1 MMRSM
6 ICCGIALDLLL
17 GAAATLAGNPQPIY
31 KDANEYPVLDE
42 IVAARERQQA
52 VADSLQAVVDQRY
65 ADEAEAA
72 DEAEQSLRVDFSD
85 INKPSDPEAFGET
98 PFYFPP
104 SPQYYTGTCW
114 TFCST
119 SFLESEVARLHGKQ
133 VKLSEMFTVYWA
145 YVEKARRFVREQ
157 GHSVVAEGGQD
168 GDTIAILRLYGAV
181 PAESYRG
188 ILNPDGR
195 FDHTP
200 LIRELKSYL
209 KWVEEGGHWNEEIVV
224 ANVRRVLDNHLG
236 TPPETFVH
244 DDSHYTPRTF
254 CDDAL
259 QLDPDDYVSCI
270 STMTEPFYTYGL
282 LDVTDNWRR
291 EKNYFNLPLGDFYKV
306 IRESI
311 PAGYT
316 VTIGG
321 DNSEPGMDGLED
333 CAVIPS
339 WDIPAKYIDQ
349 GSREFRIDNG
359 ATGDDHGIHVVGYKR
374 IKGLDWFLIK
384 DSNRS
389 SRLGTYQGYYF
400 FTGDYIRLKML
411 NFMVH
416 KDRLGSLLP

>member
-1 MMRSM
+1 M
-6 ICCGIALDLLL
+6 ALVVLL
-17 GAAATLAGNPQPIY
+17 GAAATLADNPQPIY
-31 KDANEYPVLDE
+31 RDANEYPVLDE
-42 IVAARERQQA
+42 IIAARESQQA
-52 VADSLQAVVDQRY
+52 VADSLQAVIDQRY

-72 DEAEQSLRVDFSD
+72 DEAEQSLRVDFSG
-85 INKPSDPEAFGET
+85 INKPSGPEAFGET

-114 TFCST
+114 AFCST

-168 GDTIAILRLYGAV
+168 GDTIAILYLYGAV

-188 ILNPDGR
+188 ILNPDGS

-200 LIRELKSYL
+200 MD
-209 KWVEEGGHWNEEIVV
+209 VN
-224 ANVRRVLDNHLG
+224 
-236 TPPETFVH
+236 
-244 DDSHYTPRTF
+244 YTPRTF
-254 CDDAL
+254 CDDVL
-259 QLDPDDYVSCI
+259 QLDPDAYVSCV

-291 EKNYFNLPLGDFYKV
+291 EENYFNLPLEDFYKV

-321 DNSEPGMDGLED
+321 DNSEPGLDGLED

-359 ATGDDHGIHVVGYKR
+359 TTGDDHGIHVVGYKR
-374 IKGLDWFLIK
+374 IKGVDWFLIK

-411 NFMVH
+411 NFLAH
-416 KDRLGSLLP
+416 KDRLEGLLP

>member
-1 MMRSM
+1 MMRWM
-6 ICCGIALDLLL
+6 ICCAVALQLLL

-52 VADSLQAVVDQRY
+52 VADSLQAVVDERY
-65 ADEAEAA
+65 ADEADAA
-72 DEAEQSLRVDFSD
+72 DEAERSLRVDFSD
-85 INKPSDPEAFGET
+85 IDKPSGPEAFGET

-114 TFCST
+114 AFCST
-119 SFLESEVARLHGKQ
+119 SFLESEVARLHGEQ

-145 YVEKARRFVREQ
+145 YVEKARRFVREY

-168 GDTIAILRLYGAV
+168 GDTIAMLRLYGAV
-181 PAESYRG
+181 PAEAYRG
-188 ILNPDGR
+188 ILAPDGR

-200 LIRELKSYL
+200 LIRELKGYL
-209 KWVEEGGHWNEEIVV
+209 KWVEDNRHWNEEIVV
-224 ANVRRVLDNHLG
+224 ANVRQILDNHLG
-236 TPPETFVH
+236 TPPNSFVY
-244 DDSHYTPRTF
+244 DDIPYTPRAF
-254 CDDAL
+254 CDDVL
-259 QLDPDDYVSCI
+259 QLDPDAYVSCI
-270 STMTEPFYTYGL
+270 STMAEPFYTYGL

-291 EKNYFNLPLGDFYKV
+291 EKDYFNLPLEDFYQV
-306 IRESI
+306 IKESI

-321 DNSEPGMDGLED
+321 DNSEPGMDGRED

-339 WDIPAKYIDQ
+339 WDIPVKYIDQ

-359 ATGDDHGIHVVGYKR
+359 ATGDDHGIHVVGYRR
-374 IKGLDWFLIK
+374 IKGHDWFLIK

-389 SRLGTYQGYYF
+389 SRLGTYPGYYF

-411 NFMVH
+411 NTMVH
-416 KDRLGSLLP
+416 RDRLEGLLP